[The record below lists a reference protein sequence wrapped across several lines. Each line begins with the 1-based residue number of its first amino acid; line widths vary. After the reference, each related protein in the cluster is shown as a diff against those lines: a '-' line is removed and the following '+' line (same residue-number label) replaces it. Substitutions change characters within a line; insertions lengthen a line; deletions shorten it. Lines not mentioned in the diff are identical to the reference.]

1 MHLEGAL
8 AYTVHDSI
16 ALDIHG
22 IGTHIDAVGHVFFD
36 GVGYN
41 QRRQDDVVTND
52 GLQRNS
58 IHARRGGIFTR
69 AVLLSPVTR

>member
-1 MHLEGAL
+1 MHLERAL

-22 IGTHIDAVGHVFFD
+22 IGTHIDEVGHVFFD